1 LNPFKLHSQKRD
13 AKLLHQ
19 AVTRRINELDIHNT
33 KITEEDRQRIY
44 DEFHKWLS
52 DLKGYGFWNWHTG
65 SLSSRQEAIETIDS
79 MIEMAKVNYESNEY
93 NLRDESEHGL
103 GYEILDMDEGYAKTL
118 NEEKLKDAQRDLDC
132 RQGIQQEEIRNAK
145 EARMVALQMFVEAT
159 TLKNLYEQDS
169 SDLLIDDMYR
179 LLSGTYV
186 GDEFIS
192 ESSTIMGV
200 WDIESSW
207 EEFRDCICPIKFYFP
222 KNILEKPVSTFD
234 FMTLQAGFKQK
245 PTFRSAIFGP
255 IPYELKNLY
264 KGIKLM
270 AASVE
275 IAEVSGYAREIEV
288 LNKELD
294 WMDN

>member
-103 GYEILDMDEGYAKTL
+103 GYEILGMDEGYAKTL

>member
-1 LNPFKLHSQKRD
+1 MNPFKLHSQKRD

-103 GYEILDMDEGYAKTL
+103 GYEILGMDEGYAKTL

>member
-1 LNPFKLHSQKRD
+1 MNPFKLHSQKRD